1 MSRVSGVSGV
11 LLRWVVGS
19 LLVTACA
26 VSVAQAAESAEGA
39 EAAESAEI
47 GAAKSE
53 QGALEQAMTL
63 EDLVRSVRD
72 ANAAA
77 SARLQERERRF
88 IAARDERE
96 RLLREVRQQRVA
108 AEREADQLRAAFAEA
123 EEVLADLET
132 ELDKNAGDLREVFSV
147 VRQVS
152 GDVAPMLQNS
162 LVSAQLGERI
172 TLVERLASGETN
184 PSAADMRELWLSL
197 LDEMQQ
203 SGRVQRFEAD
213 VIAANGEQQ
222 RSQVTRIG
230 TFNAL
235 ADGQYLRYL
244 PESGKL
250 LALAR
255 QPTGTNM
262 ADVVQFEQQAT
273 PLATVA
279 VDPSRGA
286 ILALVVQTPEMQE
299 RVAQGG
305 VIGYLILLIG
315 ALGLV
320 LGVYRLVSILVT
332 QRQIRADRA
341 DPNNHSGHTWSRLH
355 EVAEDPAYQADANA
369 LAAKLDEVVATEA
382 EQLNRG
388 LPTLAIF
395 AAVSPL
401 LGLLGTVT
409 GMIETFQ
416 VITLFGAGDPRLMS
430 GGISQALITTQL
442 GLAVAIPLLL
452 LHSFL
457 QGRAGRMVALFDQTA
472 TDLFARRRAGEG

>member
-1 MSRVSGVSGV
+1 MNSLRMRVLQLI
-11 LLRWVVGS
+11 LLAAVGLAGYVPWSVV
-19 LLVTACA
+19 
-26 VSVAQAAESAEGA
+26 QAA
-39 EAAESAEI
+39 AAEDT
-47 GAAKSE
+47 GPGPDNAA
-53 QGALEQAMTL
+53 QQAMTL
-63 EDLVRSVRD
+63 EELVRSVRD
-72 ANAAA
+72 ANATAG
-77 SARLQERERRF
+77 ARLQEREQRF
-88 IAARDERE
+88 IAARDERAD
-96 RLLREVRQQRVA
+96 LLREVRAQRVA
-108 AEREADQLRAAFAEA
+108 AEREADQLRLAFEQA
-123 EEVLADLET
+123 EETLADLET

-147 VRQVS
+147 VRQVA
-152 GDVAPMLQNS
+152 GDVTPVLQNS

-172 TLVERLASGETN
+172 ELVERLAAGETN
-184 PSAADMRELWLSL
+184 PSATDMRELWLTL
-197 LDEMQQ
+197 LDEMEQ
-203 SGRVQRFEAD
+203 SGRVYRFNTA

-222 RSQVTRIG
+222 DSQVTRIG

-255 QPTGTNM
+255 QPTGTSM
-262 ADVVQFEQQAT
+262 ADALQFEQKVQ

-279 VDPSRGA
+279 IDPSRGA
-286 ILALVVQTPEMQE
+286 ILALVVQTPELQE

-315 ALGLV
+315 AVGLV
-320 LGVYRLVSILVT
+320 LGLYRLVVVLIA
-332 QRQIRADRA
+332 QRQMRTDQANPD
-341 DPNNHSGHTWSRLH
+341 NHSGHTWSRLH
-355 EVAEDPAYQADANA
+355 EVAEDDAYQADANA

-457 QGRAGRMVALFDQTA
+457 QGRSSSLVAAFDQTA
-472 TDLFARRRAGEG
+472 TDLFARQRGAQAQAHV